1 MPRVVW
7 DPRLPPETRAAFEVH
22 FLPGMRFLPS
32 WVTDVRI
39 EFDEDD
45 TTSRLYVAAKYEYR
59 RGTIFVCA
67 PFLQA
72 NGEMRRRSV
81 LHEIVHFGLDPVD
94 TVILALIEVLGDKP
108 ELQAW
113 AREQRRVALESST
126 CDLTE
131 SLLAALA
138 MDCDSTACPLA

>member
-1 MPRVVW
+1 MTPRVVW
-7 DPRLPPETRAAFEVH
+7 DPRLPQETRAAFEVH
-22 FLPGMRFLPS
+22 FLPLMRMLPA

-39 EFDEDD
+39 DYDGDD
-45 TTSRLYVAAKYEYR
+45 MTSGLYVGAQYEYR

-67 PFLQA
+67 PFLHL
-72 NGEMRRRSV
+72 GTETRRRAV

-94 TVILALIEVLGDKP
+94 NLLLALIERLDEDGD
-108 ELQAW
+108 LHAW

-131 SLLAALA
+131 SMTKA
-138 MDCDSTACPLA
+138 MQCACSSLD